1 MLWESACSLNFMA
14 NPILNEKSFSTAAG
28 KGAEEAGWAA
38 PSRGAGTTWNPPIND
53 GPSSPW
59 QTSTDRM
66 TASGAASATM
76 VLLALLLGGA
86 TFGWLAVP
94 QAAAD
99 GTVKF
104 PGIAAVGIIVGLIA
118 AFTTAFKPHL
128 ARITAPIYAIAE
140 GIALGAISKMFE
152 IAYDGIVIQAVGATL
167 GVFAAMLF
175 MYRTG
180 VIRVNDKYRRI
191 VFGAMIGLMVFY
203 GISFLINIFGGN
215 VSFFHSSSGFS
226 ILFSIFVAGLAAANL
241 ALDFDFIER
250 GEKAGYP
257 KQMEWF
263 AAFGVLVT
271 LVWLYLEILNLLAK
285 LRDN

>member
-1 MLWESACSLNFMA
+1 MA
-14 NPILNEKSFSTAAG
+14 NPILNDKAFSKAAG
-28 KGAEEAGWAA
+28 KTAEEAGWAA
-38 PSRGAGTTWNPPIND
+38 PTQSQSTTWNPPISD
-53 GPSSPW
+53 GPVTPW
-59 QTSTDRM
+59 QSVTDRM
-66 TASGAASATM
+66 TARGAASATL
-76 VLLALLLGGA
+76 VLMSLLLVGA
-86 TFGWLAVP
+86 AFGWFAVP
-94 QAAAD
+94 EAAAD

-104 PGIAAVGIIVGLIA
+104 PAIAGVGMVIGLISA
-118 AFTTAFKPHL
+118 LVTAFKPHL
-128 ARITAPIYAIAE
+128 ARFTAPVYSIAQ

-180 VIRVNDKYRRI
+180 IIRVTDKFRRI
-191 VFGAMIGLMVFY
+191 VIGATVGVMLFY
-203 GISFLINIFGGN
+203 GVSMLINLFGGN
-215 VSFFHSSSGFS
+215 VSFLSSSSGFS
-226 ILFSIFVAGLAAANL
+226 IIFSLFVAGLAAANL

-250 GEKAGYP
+250 GEREGFP

-271 LVWLYLEILNLLAK
+271 LVWLYIEILNLLAK

>member
-1 MLWESACSLNFMA
+1 MA
-14 NPILNEKSFSTAAG
+14 NPFLNEKSFATAAE
-28 KGAEEAGWAA
+28 KGAEDAGWAA
-38 PSRGAGTTWNPPIND
+38 PARGTGSATTMAPPIND
-53 GPSSPW
+53 GPISPW

-66 TASGAASATM
+66 TARGAASATM
-76 VLLALLLGGA
+76 VLLAVLLAGA
-86 TFGWLAVP
+86 TYGWLAVP
-94 QAAAD
+94 EAAAD

-104 PGIAAVGIIVGLIA
+104 PAIAGVGIVVGLVA
-118 AFTTAFKPHL
+118 ALVTAFKPHL

-140 GIALGAISKMFE
+140 GVALGAISKMFE

-180 VIRVNDKYRRI
+180 IIRVTDKYRRI
-191 VFGAMIGLMVFY
+191 VFGAMVGLMVFY
-203 GISFLINIFGGN
+203 GISFLINLFGAN
-215 VSFFHSSSGFS
+215 VSFFNSNSGMS

-241 ALDFDFIER
+241 AIDFDFIDR
-250 GEKAGYP
+250 GAKAGYP

-271 LVWLYLEILNLLAK
+271 LVWLYLEILRLLAK
-285 LRDN
+285 LREN

>member
-1 MLWESACSLNFMA
+1 MA
-14 NPILNEKSFSTAAG
+14 NPFLNEKSFATAAE
-28 KGAEEAGWAA
+28 KGVEDAGWAA
-38 PSRGAGTTWNPPIND
+38 PSRGAGSATTLTPPIND
-53 GPSSPW
+53 GPISPW

-76 VLLALLLGGA
+76 VLLALLLAGA
-86 TFGWLAVP
+86 TYGWLAVP
-94 QAAAD
+94 EAAAD

-104 PGIAAVGIIVGLIA
+104 PAVAGIGIVVGLVA
-118 AFTTAFKPHL
+118 ALVTAFKPHL

-140 GIALGAISKMFE
+140 GVALGAISRMFE

-180 VIRVNDKYRRI
+180 IIRVTDKYRRI
-191 VFGAMIGLMVFY
+191 VFGAMVGLMVFY
-203 GISFLINIFGGN
+203 GVSLLINLFGGN
-215 VSFFHSSSGFS
+215 VSFFNSNSGMS

-241 ALDFDFIER
+241 AIDFDFIDR
-250 GEKAGYP
+250 GAKAGYP

-271 LVWLYLEILNLLAK
+271 LVWLYLEILRLLAK